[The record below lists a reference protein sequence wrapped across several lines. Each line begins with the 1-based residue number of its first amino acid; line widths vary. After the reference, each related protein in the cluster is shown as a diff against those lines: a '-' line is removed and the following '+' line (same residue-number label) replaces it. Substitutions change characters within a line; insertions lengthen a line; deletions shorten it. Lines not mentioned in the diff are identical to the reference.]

1 VNIVTRRTLK
11 TIVLHVKMTFPDTR
25 KNIAA
30 DSDPTS
36 AVQLTKLAIGIQ
48 MKTINPFA
56 RIALTNAPAQGRYF
70 DFSSCRKYSNTA
82 FRNPLTFA
90 RLRECVAPFT
100 ETRTRNA
107 DSLIGRVLR
116 AVITMA
122 NDAACRQLCNY
133 CILFSPFRSANPL
146 LNTPVTSARKL
157 ETF

>member
-1 VNIVTRRTLK
+1 
-11 TIVLHVKMTFPDTR
+11 MTFSDTR

-48 MKTINPFA
+48 MKTINPFV

-90 RLRECVAPFT
+90 RLHGCVRPFT
-100 ETRTRNA
+100 ETQTRNT

-116 AVITMA
+116 ARNYNGKRYRVS
-122 NDAACRQLCNY
+122 AALRLLH
-133 CILFSPFRSANPL
+133 ILFSVSFSQSS
-146 LNTPVTSARKL
+146 TEYARYIS
-157 ETF
+157 EEA